1 MTEHERK
8 ADELEREL
16 EAMQEQTEQLDDR
29 IGDTREDWRRKQ
41 RDDSVPGAV
50 GDPGED
56 EDDDDEDPPPEAQE
70 PPGDEEDD
78 EDD

>member
-16 EAMQEQTEQLDDR
+16 EDMREQTERLDDR

-56 EDDDDEDPPPEAQE
+56 EDEDPPPEAQE
-70 PPGDEEDD
+70 PPGDEEDEA
-78 EDD
+78 ED